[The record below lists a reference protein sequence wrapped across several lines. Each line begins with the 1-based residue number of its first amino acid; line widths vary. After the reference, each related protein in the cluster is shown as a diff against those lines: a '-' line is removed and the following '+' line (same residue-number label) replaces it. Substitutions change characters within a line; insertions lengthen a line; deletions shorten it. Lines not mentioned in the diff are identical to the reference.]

1 MKREHL
7 AKENDCGRSGG
18 QKSTASGPLGRQNA
32 ERPQPRDFCLAV
44 RTLMMP
50 FAMAARRNSV
60 LPVPRP
66 AKNWLRGRVPDK
78 RQLG

>member
-1 MKREHL
+1 VGGRV
-7 AKENDCGRSGG
+7 AKSLL
-18 QKSTASGPLGRQNA
+18 PLGLWGGRTQSGLNR
-32 ERPQPRDFCLAV
+32 EIFCLAV